1 MRKTFK
7 YKLYNSKHNK
17 HLHSQVDIAA
27 SIYNHCIALHRRYY
41 RLYNKSLN
49 YYTLKKHLTK
59 LKKLQRYSCWNTLNS
74 QAIQNIA
81 ERIDL
86 GYKRFFD
93 NLRSTSRRHVAPPSF
108 RKRSKYRSI
117 TFTQTGYKLLEGN
130 RIRIGKRVYKF
141 HKSREV
147 EGTIKTLTIKRD
159 TLGDFYLYFSCV
171 VEDSQTDRTMTGK
184 IAGFDFGL
192 KIFLTSSDGSEIQA
206 PLFHKKG
213 LRSIQK
219 ASRNLSSK
227 KRGSNNRRKARQQLA
242 RVHKKVANQR
252 NDYQFKLARHLATT
266 YDYLFFEDL
275 NLDGMKRL
283 WGRKVS
289 DLAFDS
295 FLQKL
300 HYMAAVQGSSVHHID
315 RWFPSSKLCP
325 ECGTINTDLN
335 LRDRIWTCECGA
347 VHHRDRT
354 AANNILVEGA
364 SSTSLG
370 DVRHLLAD
378 AIAA

>member
-7 YKLYNSKHNK
+7 YKLYSSKRNK
-17 HLHSQVDIAA
+17 HLHSQVELAA

-41 RLYNKSLN
+41 RLYKKSLN
-49 YYTLKKHLTK
+49 YYNLKKHLTK
-59 LKKLQRYSCWNTLNS
+59 LKKLQKYSHWNSLNS

-81 ERIDL
+81 ERIDF
-86 GYKRFFD
+86 GYKLFFN
-93 NLRSTSRRHVAPPSF
+93 NLKSNSRRHVSPPTF
-108 RKRSKYRSI
+108 RKRSKYKSI
-117 TFTQTGYKLLEGN
+117 TFTQSGYKLLEGN

-147 EGTIKTLTIKRD
+147 EGVIKTLTIKRD
-159 TLGDFYLYFSCV
+159 NLGDFYLYFSCI
-171 VEDSQTDRTMTGK
+171 VEDSQTNRTMTGK

-192 KIFLTSSDGSEIQA
+192 KTFLTSSDGSDIQA

-213 LRSIQK
+213 MLSIQK
-219 ASRNLSSK
+219 ACRNLSRK
-227 KRGSNNRRKARQQLA
+227 KRGSNNRKKARVQLA
-242 RVHKKVANQR
+242 RVYKKVADRR
-252 NDYQFKLARHLATT
+252 NDYQFKLARQLATT

-275 NLDGMKRL
+275 NLDSMKRL

-300 HYMAAVQGSSVHHID
+300 HYMAAVHGSSIHHID
-315 RWFPSSKLCP
+315 RWFPSSKLCT
-325 ECGTINTDLN
+325 ECGAINTDLS
-335 LRDRIWTCECGA
+335 LRDRLWTCGCGA
-347 VHHRDRT
+347 VHHRDRN
-354 AANNILVEGA
+354 AACNILVEGA
-364 SSTSLG
+364 SSTGLG

-378 AIAA
+378 AVAA

>member
-7 YKLYNSKHNK
+7 YKLYSSKRNK
-17 HLHSQVDIAA
+17 HLHSQVELAA

-41 RLYNKSLN
+41 RLYKKSLN
-49 YYTLKKHLTK
+49 YYNLKKHLTK
-59 LKKLQRYSCWNTLNS
+59 LKKLQKYSHWNSLNS

-81 ERIDL
+81 ERIDF

-93 NLRSTSRRHVAPPSF
+93 NLKSNSRRHVSPPTF
-108 RKRSKYRSI
+108 RKRSKYKSI
-117 TFTQTGYKLLEGN
+117 TFTQSGYKLLKGN
-130 RIRIGKRVYKF
+130 RIRIGKRVHKF

-147 EGTIKTLTIKRD
+147 EGVIKTFTIKRD
-159 TLGDFYLYFSCV
+159 ALGDFYLYFSCI
-171 VEDSQTDRTMTGK
+171 VEDSQTNRTMTGK

-192 KIFLTSSDGSEIQA
+192 KTFLTSSDGSEIQA

-213 LRSIQK
+213 LLSIQK
-219 ASRNLSSK
+219 ASRNLSRK
-227 KRGSNNRRKARQQLA
+227 KRGSNNHKKSRKQLA
-242 RVHKKVANQR
+242 RIYKRVADQR
-252 NDYQFKLARHLATT
+252 NDYQFKLARQLATT

-275 NLDGMKRL
+275 NLDSMKRL

-295 FLQKL
+295 FLQKM
-300 HYMAAVQGSSVHHID
+300 HYMAAVHSSSIHHID
-315 RWFPSSKLCP
+315 RWFPSSKLCA
-325 ECGTINTDLN
+325 ECGAINTDLS
-335 LRDRIWTCECGA
+335 LHDRLWTCECGA
-347 VHHRDRT
+347 VHRRDRN
-354 AANNILVEGA
+354 AACNILVEGA

-378 AIAA
+378 AVAA